1 MTLQILTRQRPR
13 AAPEARLT
21 PEISF
26 CHGRVHEF
34 CGPARRSL
42 AVMIAGKL
50 EGPVLWIRPAWMRD
64 RLCAAGVSPWMNPGR
79 IVFVDAR
86 SAEDIQWC
94 TEEALRSGAAPVVI
108 SEVPEPPALT
118 PVRRL
123 HLAAQLAGDPS
134 LAMLLTPE
142 DGGAQGVETRWH
154 MAPTHEPDAQIWRL
168 TRLRARMAP
177 PASWCLRHDEDTGLQ
192 AA

>member
-13 AAPEARLT
+13 SAAEARLT
-21 PEISF
+21 PEIAF

-50 EGPVLWIRPAWMRD
+50 DGPVLWIRPSWLGD
-64 RLCAAGVSPWMNPGR
+64 RLCADGVAPWMNPGR

-86 SAEDIQWC
+86 SAEDILWC
-94 TEEALRSGAAPVVI
+94 TEEALRSGEAPVVI
-108 SEVPEPPALT
+108 TEVPEPPPLT

-123 HLAAQLAGDPS
+123 HLASQVASTPALA
-134 LAMLLTPE
+134 LLLTPE

-154 MAPTHEPDAQIWRL
+154 MAPAHRADGVAWQL

-177 PASWCLRHDEDTGLQ
+177 PASWCLRQDGTTLK